1 MRPKFLFPIEY
12 GSFATFSKVRGI
24 GCLIVQNLKSS
35 RSTIAFQ
42 KVKKVKFEPV
52 PPNEGHLHCL
62 HDREHG
68 QHALHSDSMV
78 GL

>member
-1 MRPKFLFPIEY
+1 MRPQFLFPIEN
-12 GSFATFSKVRGI
+12 GTFATFSKVRGVR
-24 GCLIVQNLKSS
+24 CSFVQNMKSS
-35 RSTIAFQ
+35 RSTITFQ

-52 PPNEGHLHCL
+52 PPTESHLHCL